1 MKDTPVFFSS
11 KLFILVFHLIHRCGC
26 GRSFRSD
33 CLVVVGVLCHSAV
46 AVDVVAV
53 VAVAVVVHHDD
64 DDDDDDDHHHHHHAK
79 QRLGLTSEIGTSIF
93 RLAAQVGEDPT
104 KWQTAA

>member
-1 MKDTPVFFSS
+1 M
-11 KLFILVFHLIHRCGC
+11 
-26 GRSFRSD
+26 
-33 CLVVVGVLCHSAV
+33 VGVLCHSAV

-53 VAVAVVVHHDD
+53 VAVAVVVAVVVHHDD
-64 DDDDDDDHHHHHHAK
+64 DDDDDDDHHHHHAK

-93 RLAAQVGEDPT
+93 RLVAQVGEDPT